1 MVHFD
6 FFIVYLEKSRK
17 SSFSDFYVFRNI
29 SYPSH
34 IISIISL
41 CYHWLNLPHKD
52 VNLLA
57 KKRFG
62 QNFLHDRH
70 MIDKIVRNI
79 APKEDDTVV
88 EIGPGHG
95 AISFPLL
102 ASGCRLEAIEIDK
115 DLIPGLREAC
125 PAPDRFFLHNADA
138 LTFDFSTIA
147 DSFRLVGNLPY
158 NISTP
163 LLFHV
168 MQFTSCI
175 VDIHVMLQR
184 EVVDRIVA
192 KPNNKTYG
200 RLSVMLQYYC
210 EVERL
215 FLIPPGVFDPVPKI
229 DSALLRL
236 IPKKDRP
243 LNAVQEKYLEEIVK
257 LAFGQRR
264 KTLRNNLKTLF
275 SDEHW
280 KKSGMDSQLRAENLS
295 VENFIELTKEIEK
308 YGNICNW

>member
-1 MVHFD
+1 MH
-6 FFIVYLEKSRK
+6 
-17 SSFSDFYVFRNI
+17 
-29 SYPSH
+29 
-34 IISIISL
+34 
-41 CYHWLNLPHKD
+41 
-52 VNLLA
+52 A

-62 QNFLHDRH
+62 QNFLHDRA

-79 APKEDDTVV
+79 TPKETDILV
-88 EIGPGHG
+88 EIGPGRG

-102 ASGCRLEAIEIDK
+102 ASGCRLEAVEIDK
-115 DLIPGLREAC
+115 DLIPGLLETC
-125 PAPDRFFLHNADA
+125 PAPDRFHLHNADA

-163 LLFHV
+163 LLFHL
-168 MQFTSCI
+168 MNFTSHI
-175 VDIHVMLQR
+175 IDIHVMLQR

-210 EVERL
+210 DVERL

-236 IPKKDRP
+236 VPKKNRP
-243 LNAVQEKYLEEIVK
+243 LNAEQEKHLEEIVK

-264 KTLRNNLKTLF
+264 KTLRNNLKTILNDKQWTNEII
-275 SDEHW
+275 SIDP
-280 KKSGMDSQLRAENLS
+280 QQRAENLS
-295 VENFIELTKEIEK
+295 VENFVELTKEIEK
-308 YGNICNW
+308 NGNVCNW

>member
-1 MVHFD
+1 MH
-6 FFIVYLEKSRK
+6 
-17 SSFSDFYVFRNI
+17 
-29 SYPSH
+29 
-34 IISIISL
+34 
-41 CYHWLNLPHKD
+41 
-52 VNLLA
+52 A

-62 QNFLHDRH
+62 QNFLHDRA

-79 APKEDDTVV
+79 APKENDIIV
-88 EIGPGHG
+88 EIGPGRG

-115 DLIPGLREAC
+115 DLIPGLLETC
-125 PAPDRFFLHNADA
+125 PVPERFHLHNADA
-138 LTFDFSTIA
+138 LTFDFSTLGS
-147 DSFRLVGNLPY
+147 SFRLVGNLPY

-163 LLFHV
+163 LLFRL
-168 MQFTSCI
+168 MCFTSYI
-175 VDIHVMLQR
+175 IDLHVMLQR

-192 KPNNKTYG
+192 KPNSKTYG

-215 FLIPPGVFDPVPKI
+215 FLIPPGVFDPAPKI

-236 IPKKDRP
+236 VPKKIRP
-243 LNAVQEKYLEEIVK
+243 LHAEQEKKLEEIVK
-257 LAFGQRR
+257 LAFSQRR
-264 KTLRNNLKTLF
+264 KTLRNNLKKIV

-280 KKSGMDSQLRAENLS
+280 KKSTIDPQLRAENLT

-308 YGNICNW
+308 NGNLCDW